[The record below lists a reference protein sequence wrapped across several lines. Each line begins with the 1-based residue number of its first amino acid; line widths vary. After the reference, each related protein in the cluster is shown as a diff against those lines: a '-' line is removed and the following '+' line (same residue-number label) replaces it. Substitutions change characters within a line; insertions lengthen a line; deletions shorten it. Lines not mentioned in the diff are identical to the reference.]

1 MIVGVVGDVRSQPS
15 EPVRPTIY
23 MPATQVPARM
33 FSMAHRYFPV
43 NWVVRTRGA
52 NQANLTAALRDAVH
66 AVDPEQPFSGFKTMM
81 QVRAGAVEQP
91 RSQMLL
97 LGAFAIIA
105 LALAAAGIYGLIA
118 YTVVQRTRELGI
130 RLALGATPG
139 RILSRIMLHGIALA
153 AVGAM
158 VGIGAALLAMRWL
171 QPFVFGISAVD
182 PMTFGATALFLL
194 IVAALASA
202 VPAIRAARI
211 DPMEMVRSD

>member
-1 MIVGVVGDVRSQPS
+1 
-15 EPVRPTIY
+15 VRPTIY
-23 MPATQVPARM
+23 LPVTQVPPRL
-33 FSMAHRYFPV
+33 FGMAHRYFPV

-66 AVDPEQPFSGFKTMM
+66 AVDPQQPFSGFKTMT
-81 QVRAGAVEQP
+81 QVRAGSVEDT

-105 LALAAAGIYGLIA
+105 LALAAAGNYGLIA

-153 AVGAM
+153 AIGAI
-158 VGIGAALLAMRWL
+158 VGIGAALLATRWL
-171 QPFVFGISAVD
+171 TPFVFGISAVD
-182 PMTFGATALFLL
+182 PMTFGVTALFLL
-194 IVAALASA
+194 IIAALASA

-211 DPMEMVRSD
+211 DPMSMVRSD